1 MPHRIVTL
9 LLACLLLFGTDVQAQ
24 EAHALIAEGDTL
36 LAANSGNKAMEKFE
50 AAMLLGATADAYA
63 ARARGW
69 FQLGKHDKFM
79 ADVRAALGLDSLHAQ
94 ANYQRAL
101 FAFLTNDNLNA
112 VRFATHVVEGDAG
125 PPLRKR
131 ALVLRGE
138 AEALLGLND
147 KAIADLAEGLEGN
160 TEDLAAMK
168 TLARLYDVADDPAAS
183 LVVLEKLCTLQPE
196 DIGNWSN
203 RGFELCRLERYAEAV
218 DVLDKAL
225 AIDKDEP
232 VVLSNKAYALLK
244 LERDGE
250 AFKAVN
256 RSLKADAVNPY
267 ALRTRALLHLRKG
280 ERDKACNDLTLSK
293 AMGGAPEVDTLVKEH
308 CGGMPQKR

>member
-1 MPHRIVTL
+1 MLMLT
-9 LLACLLLFGTDVQAQ
+9 CLLVYCTGVQAQ
-24 EAHALIAEGDTL
+24 EAHALITEGDTL
-36 LAANSGNKAMEKFE
+36 LAANNGNKAMEKFE
-50 AAMLLGATADAYA
+50 AAVLLGATADAYA

-69 FQLGKHDKFM
+69 FQLGKHDKFLT
-79 ADVRAALGLDSLHAQ
+79 DVRTALGLDSLHAQ

-101 FAFLTNDNLNA
+101 FALLTNDNLNA
-112 VRFATHVVEGDAG
+112 VRFATHVVEGDAA

-138 AEALLGLND
+138 AQALLGMND
-147 KAIADLAEGLEGN
+147 KAMADLAEGLEDN

-168 TLARLYDVADDPAAS
+168 TLAQLYDMADDPAAS
-183 LVVLEKLCTLQPE
+183 LAVLETLCTLQPE

-203 RGFELCRLERYAEAV
+203 RGFELGRLERYAEAV

-244 LERDGE
+244 LDRDAE
-250 AFKAVN
+250 AFTAVN
-256 RSLKADAVNPY
+256 RSLKADAANPY

-280 ERDKACNDLTLSK
+280 DRDKACNDLTLSK
-293 AMGGAPEVDTLVKEH
+293 AMGGAPEVDALVKQH
-308 CGGMPQKR
+308 CGGMPAKR